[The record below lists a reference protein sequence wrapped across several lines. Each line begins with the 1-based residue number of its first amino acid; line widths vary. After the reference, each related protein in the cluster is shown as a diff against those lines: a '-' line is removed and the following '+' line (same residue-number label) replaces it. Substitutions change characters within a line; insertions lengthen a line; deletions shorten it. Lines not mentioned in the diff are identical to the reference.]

1 MEINSKKLLF
11 LIDKNTTMKNYL
23 LLIILLFFSLTT
35 KAQNLR
41 EEIKLKNSDFKI
53 YDIDLKEKDSDITKY
68 QVTDSKGNKLEHIA
82 RIFDK
87 KQNKETFLGIYRK
100 NDSEIHFIEFNQTKE
115 TPTLDHYV
123 YFPDAKGKLVLVK
136 KEVGLKE
143 YPTDLPPKFKNN
155 KPIHPEF
162 VGGDAELNKWVEKN
176 IVPILKKELVTKDFV
191 LTLEIDES
199 GTATLQNLSLLS
211 LKNETEKAL
220 VQKIK
225 EMPKWNTNIQGYKVT
240 GVAYVPVSKL

>member
-1 MEINSKKLLF
+1 
-11 LIDKNTTMKNYL
+11 MKNCL
-23 LLIILLFFSLTT
+23 LLIIIFFSLNI
-35 KAQNLR
+35 KAQDLR
-41 EEIKLKNSDFKI
+41 EEIKLKSSDFKV
-53 YDIDLKEKDSDITKY
+53 YDINSNEKDSDVTKY
-68 QVTDSKGNKLEHIA
+68 QIIDSKGNKLEHIA

-87 KQNKETFLGIYRK
+87 KLNKETFLGIYRK

-123 YFPDAKGKLVLVK
+123 YIPDVNGKLVLAK
-136 KEVGLKE
+136 KEIGLKD
-143 YPTDLPPKFKNN
+143 YPADLPPKFKNN

-176 IVPILKKELVTKDFV
+176 IAPILKKELATKDLV
-191 LTLEIDES
+191 LILEIDEN

-220 VQKIK
+220 IAKIG
-225 EMPKWNTNIQGYKVT
+225 EMPKWNTTVQGYKVT
-240 GVAYVPVSKL
+240 GVAYVPVSKP

>member
-1 MEINSKKLLF
+1 M
-11 LIDKNTTMKNYL
+11 
-23 LLIILLFFSLTT
+23 
-35 KAQNLR
+35 
-41 EEIKLKNSDFKI
+41 
-53 YDIDLKEKDSDITKY
+53 
-68 QVTDSKGNKLEHIA
+68 
-82 RIFDK
+82 
-87 KQNKETFLGIYRK
+87 
-100 NDSEIHFIEFNQTKE
+100 
-115 TPTLDHYV
+115 DHYV

-162 VGGDAELNKWVEKN
+162 IGGDAELNKWVEKN
-176 IVPILKKELVTKDFV
+176 IVPIMKKELATKDFV
-191 LTLEIDES
+191 LTVEIDES

-211 LKNETEKAL
+211 LKSETEKAL

>member
-100 NDSEIHFIEFNQTKE
+100 NDSEFI
-115 TPTLDHYV
+115 L
-123 YFPDAKGKLVLVK
+123 
-136 KEVGLKE
+136 
-143 YPTDLPPKFKNN
+143 
-155 KPIHPEF
+155 
-162 VGGDAELNKWVEKN
+162 
-176 IVPILKKELVTKDFV
+176 
-191 LTLEIDES
+191 
-199 GTATLQNLSLLS
+199 
-211 LKNETEKAL
+211 
-220 VQKIK
+220 
-225 EMPKWNTNIQGYKVT
+225 
-240 GVAYVPVSKL
+240 

>member
-1 MEINSKKLLF
+1 MKSYLF
-11 LIDKNTTMKNYL
+11 LI
-23 LLIILLFFSLTT
+23 IIFLSLNI

-41 EEIKLKNSDFKI
+41 EEIKLKNSDFKV
-53 YDIDLKEKDSDITKY
+53 YDIDSNEKDSDVTKY
-68 QVTDSKGNKLEHIA
+68 QIIDSKGKKLEHIA

-87 KQNKETFLGIYRK
+87 KLNKETFLGIYRK

-115 TPTLDHYV
+115 VPTLNHYV
-123 YFPDAKGKLVLVK
+123 YIPDANGKLVLAK
-136 KEVGLKE
+136 KEVGLKD
-143 YPTDLPPKFKNN
+143 YPADLPPKFKNN

-176 IVPILKKELVTKDFV
+176 ITPILKKELTTKDFV
-191 LTLEIDES
+191 LTLEIDEN

-220 VQKIK
+220 IAKIS
-225 EMPKWNTNIQGYKVT
+225 EMPKWNTTVQGYKVT
-240 GVAYVPVSKL
+240 GVAYVPVSKP